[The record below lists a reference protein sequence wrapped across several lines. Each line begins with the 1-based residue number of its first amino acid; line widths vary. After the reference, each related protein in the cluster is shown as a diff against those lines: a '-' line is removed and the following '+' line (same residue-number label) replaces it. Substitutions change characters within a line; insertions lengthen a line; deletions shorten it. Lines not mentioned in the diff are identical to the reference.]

1 MLALCASD
9 AVDDCVVF
17 MVLLA
22 DIQKIEP
29 DLKNKPPTIERMSVV
44 KGLFK
49 QTRKSSLGI
58 DLVPHTLADLIG

>member
-17 MVLLA
+17 MVLSA

-29 DLKNKPPTIERMSVV
+29 DLKNKPPTVV
-44 KGLFK
+44 KSVGGQGSV
-49 QTRKSSLGI
+49 QT
-58 DLVPHTLADLIG
+58 TLQIITWY